1 MLRPPFYPTP
11 PPKGASRL
19 ERLLFLRKNYMY
31 SMALLLPVFAVGL
44 ALSVTFIIVVC
55 VACWLVQ
62 ALGAGTLELRIRAE
76 RRASD

>member
-1 MLRPPFYPTP
+1 
-11 PPKGASRL
+11 
-19 ERLLFLRKNYMY
+19 MY